1 VPASQTFRG
10 HTAASL
16 LGITAGIL
24 RAELL
29 REEARAAE
37 SIAVLERAVALEDAL
52 RYDEPE
58 PLNFPARHW
67 LGATLLELGRA
78 AEAERVYRAE
88 LERHPNNGW
97 SLFGLERALLAQ
109 GDSAEGERVRAQ
121 LAEAWARS
129 DTLLRSS
136 RF

>member
-1 VPASQTFRG
+1 M
-10 HTAASL
+10 
-16 LGITAGIL
+16 
-24 RAELL
+24 